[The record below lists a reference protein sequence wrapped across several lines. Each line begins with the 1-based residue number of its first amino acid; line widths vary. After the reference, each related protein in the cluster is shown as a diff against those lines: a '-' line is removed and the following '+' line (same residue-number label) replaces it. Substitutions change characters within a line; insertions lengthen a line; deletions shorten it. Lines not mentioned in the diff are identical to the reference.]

1 MKQWI
6 KQRMRVTN
14 IALIGYLGLYLLG
27 CQQTHIEFTD
37 SAPTTLPQFNNIQ
50 AAPVVNAMH
59 FEFKHSVEQQNYV
72 DGSKLFV
79 FSDPQS
85 GLDKLTLVAYSKQPF
100 ANVDVLLAAFEQK
113 RRRISAKQSL
123 SCADSIRFRPS
134 LHSIAI
140 SISCHQLPAEA
151 AKLLSDFWQ
160 ADSFN
165 EIEISNVKRQLKLA
179 KHINAFSGAQ
189 IDTVWANTILGETHT
204 YNQALNDSEL
214 ADNLTLASLNAV
226 KNKILSQSSWAVLNN
241 QALLS
246 GEADEKSLPN
256 ILLSD
261 AVALS
266 VAANAATDNSDV
278 LPIKQPDIAL
288 KNEQK
293 HLYIIDAPGSVQ
305 TQIRV
310 GYPLASNSSTTTPHQ
325 KSVTLDNSAGAQ
337 ECQLLASWLGR
348 SFSGRL
354 YYDLREVRGLT
365 YGIYGRCYDNPL
377 SRTIKFYGST
387 QLQHSGAFIDGV
399 LKHLTLAA
407 DSPVS
412 QAELKAIKTYNSSK
426 LLLRQDNP
434 MALEVDTI
442 RQLTSGYSPTYQQM
456 FADKIAQLNADKLQA
471 IANNVFSHTP
481 YIVIRGDLEK
491 IRQDLQYKLPTW
503 QIIEVSAND

>member
-1 MKQWI
+1 MRHWI
-6 KQRMRVTN
+6 KQRMRVTS

-37 SAPTTLPQFNNIQ
+37 SVSTTLPQFNNIQ

-59 FEFKHSVEQQNYV
+59 FEVKHSVEQQNYV

-100 ANVDVLLAAFEQK
+100 ANMDVLLAAFEQK
-113 RRRISAKQSL
+113 RRWLSAKQSL
-123 SCADSIRFRPS
+123 SCVDSIRFRPS

-151 AKLLSDFWQ
+151 ATLLSDFWQ
-160 ADSFN
+160 VDSFN
-165 EIEISNVKRQLKLA
+165 EIDISNVKRQLKLA
-179 KHINAFSGAQ
+179 KHINAFSGAE
-189 IDTVWANTILGETHT
+189 IDTVWAKTILGETHT

-226 KNKILSQSSWAVLNN
+226 KDKILSQSSWAVLSNK
-241 QALLS
+241 ALLS
-246 GEADEKSLPN
+246 SETGEKSLPN

-266 VAANAATDNSDV
+266 VAVNAATDNSDI
-278 LPIKQPDIAL
+278 LPINQPDIAL
-288 KNEQK
+288 GNEQK
-293 HLYIIDAPGSVQ
+293 NLYIIDAPGSVQ

-310 GYPLASNSSTTTPHQ
+310 GYPLARNSSTTATHQ
-325 KSVTLDNSAGAQ
+325 KPVILDSSASAQ
-337 ECQLLASWLGR
+337 DCQLLASWLGR

-399 LKHLTLAA
+399 LKHLTLAV

-442 RQLTSGYSPTYQQM
+442 RQLTSGYSPAYQQM
-456 FADKIAQLNADKLQA
+456 FADKIAQLNADELQA
-471 IANNVFSHTP
+471 IANNVFSRTP

-491 IRQDLQYKLPTW
+491 IRQDLQQKLPGW

>member
-1 MKQWI
+1 MRHWI
-6 KQRMRVTN
+6 KQRMKLTS

-27 CQQTHIEFTD
+27 CQQTQIDFTD
-37 SAPTTLPQFNNIQ
+37 SATATLPQFDKIQ

-59 FEFKHSVEQQNYV
+59 FELKHSVEQQNYV
-72 DGSKLFV
+72 DGSKLFI

-85 GLDKLTLVAYSKQPF
+85 GLDKLTLVAYSKLPF

-113 RRRISAKQSL
+113 RRRLSAKQSL

-140 SISCHQLPAEA
+140 SISCYQLPTEA
-151 AKLLSDFWQ
+151 ATLLSDFWQ
-160 ADSFN
+160 ADSFT
-165 EIEISNVKRQLKLA
+165 EIDIGNVKRQLKLA
-179 KHINAFSGAQ
+179 KHINAFSGAE
-189 IDTVWANTILGETHT
+189 IDTVWAKTILGEAHI

-214 ADNLTLASLNAV
+214 ADNLTLAKLNAV
-226 KNKILSQSSWAVLNN
+226 RNTILSQSSWAVLSN

-246 GEADEKSLPN
+246 GETGEKSLPN

-261 AVALS
+261 AAALS
-266 VAANAATDNSDV
+266 IAVKAATDYSDT
-278 LPIKQPDIAL
+278 PQKKQPDIAL
-288 KNEQK
+288 GNEPKN
-293 HLYIIDAPGSVQ
+293 LYVIDAPDSVQ

-310 GYPLASNSSTTTPHQ
+310 GYPLARKSSTSATNQ
-325 KSVTLDNSAGAQ
+325 AQVILENSAGAQ
-337 ECQLLASWLGR
+337 DCQLLASWLGR

-387 QLQHSGAFIDGV
+387 QLQHTGAFIDGV

-434 MALEVDTI
+434 MALEADTI
-442 RQLTSGYSPTYQQM
+442 RQLTSGYSPAYPQM
-456 FADKIAQLNADKLQA
+456 FADKIAQLNADELQA
-471 IANNVFSHTP
+471 IASHVFSRTP
-481 YIVIRGDLEK
+481 YIVIRGDLDK
-491 IRQDLQYKLPTW
+491 IRQDLQQKLPNW